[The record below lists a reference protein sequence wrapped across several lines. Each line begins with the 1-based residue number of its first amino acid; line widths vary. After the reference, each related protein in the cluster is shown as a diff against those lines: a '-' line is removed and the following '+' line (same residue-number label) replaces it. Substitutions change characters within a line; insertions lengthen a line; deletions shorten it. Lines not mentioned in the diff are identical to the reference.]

1 MDPSQ
6 QDQPPYPP
14 RELQPQHPSPGQYPR
29 GQYPHQPYYGP
40 PQPQWQVTPPPQNKK
55 GSKFWWILGGIV
67 IAVTLLSILGFAGCS
82 ALAQEING
90 GGGSQE
96 EKASAMVARVDNVPE
111 SDWVVRFRDD
121 PNVDAGC
128 LSIDTSC
135 LKLTAGWSVDHPV
148 SLADAANRFGM
159 KGVSE
164 GPISSDGIG
173 CVESEDNGY
182 SRESLCVGE
191 APDHPGTYLVTIRME
206 RD

>member
-1 MDPSQ
+1 
-6 QDQPPYPP
+6 
-14 RELQPQHPSPGQYPR
+14 
-29 GQYPHQPYYGP
+29 
-40 PQPQWQVTPPPQNKK
+40 
-55 GSKFWWILGGIV
+55 V
-67 IAVTLLSILGFAGCS
+67 IAVTLLAILGFAGCS

-96 EKASAMVARVDNVPE
+96 EKASAMLARVDNVPE

-121 PNVDAGC
+121 PNVDPGC

-159 KGVSE
+159 EGVAE
-164 GPISSDGIG
+164 GPTSGDYIG
-173 CVESEDNGY
+173 CMKSEDNGY
-182 SRESLCVGE
+182 SRESLCVDE
-191 APDHPGTYLVTIRME
+191 SPDDPGTYLVTIRME